1 MCLQKWW
8 PMVMLCS
15 KQQDIVVDEENDPS
29 TASGTSTLDAPVDS
43 LRVVVV
49 VLMLAVPE
57 TKLSTWFSFCFGFL
71 ITHHPLPTIG
81 GFNVSNLCKGE

>member
-1 MCLQKWW
+1 
-8 PMVMLCS
+8 MVVLCS
-15 KQQDIVVDEENDPS
+15 IHQDIVVDEENDLS
-29 TASGTSTLDAPVDS
+29 TTSGTSPLYAPVDS

-57 TKLSTWFSFCFGFL
+57 TKISTCFSFCLGFL
-71 ITHHPLPTIG
+71 ITHHPLTTIG

>member
-1 MCLQKWW
+1 
-8 PMVMLCS
+8 MVVLCS

-29 TASGTSTLDAPVDS
+29 TASGTSPLNAPVDS

-57 TKLSTWFSFCFGFL
+57 TK
-71 ITHHPLPTIG
+71 
-81 GFNVSNLCKGE
+81 

>member
-8 PMVMLCS
+8 PMVVLCS

-29 TASGTSTLDAPVDS
+29 TASGSSPLNAPVDS

-57 TKLSTWFSFCFGFL
+57 TK
-71 ITHHPLPTIG
+71 
-81 GFNVSNLCKGE
+81 